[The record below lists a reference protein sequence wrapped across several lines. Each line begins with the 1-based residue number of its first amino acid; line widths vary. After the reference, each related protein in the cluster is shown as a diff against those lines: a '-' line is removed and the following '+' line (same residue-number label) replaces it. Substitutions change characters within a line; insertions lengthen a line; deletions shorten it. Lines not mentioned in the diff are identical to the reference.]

1 MPSGELLFHDK
12 QPLFFNGCQCP
23 SLELPFRFIQ
33 KTLCIIEREDEQF
46 LKEVHVQAPRFEI
59 RLAQGEYIANGFM
72 GFSVPDIGAVDTY
85 GDIGIPFLTEQDILY
100 GFNLFVQH
108 AEQLSVGHII
118 ASDGMVGE

>member
-46 LKEVHVQAPRFEI
+46 LKEVHVQASGF
-59 RLAQGEYIANGFM
+59 RLDCFKATYVAYRFM
-72 GFSVPDIGAVDTY
+72 GFGMPDIGFGQTND
-85 GDIGIPFLTEQDILY
+85 DIDIPVLDELNVFY
-100 GFNLFVQH
+100 VFNLFVQH
-108 AEQLSVGHII
+108 AHKLSVRRII
-118 ASDGMVGE
+118 TPDGVVGE